1 MIPRFGMRLRELRK
15 KKGLRQY
22 MVAER
27 LGLSNAFASA
37 MELERTQF
45 GSLTTLRGVCRVLGV
60 DLLELLPS
68 WILSCGGAYLRTPEP
83 AKVRLRHSRD
93 ELRIV
98 LLALLVRNW
107 DRLTEADLKKLL
119 SVTRDIHDRWHAAD
133 ARQVEES

>member
-1 MIPRFGMRLRELRK
+1 MRLRELRK

-22 MVAER
+22 MIAER

-45 GSLTTLRGVCRVLGV
+45 GSLSTLRGVCRVLGV

-68 WILSCGGAYLRTPEP
+68 WVLSCGGAYLFTPEP
-83 AKVRLRHSRD
+83 SKVRLQHGRD
-93 ELRIV
+93 EMRIV

-107 DRLTEADLKKLL
+107 DRLTEADLQRLL
-119 SVTRDIHDRWHAAD
+119 SAVKTIHRRWHAAD
-133 ARQVEES
+133 ARQLGEG